1 MTMYDPQL
9 LLRQID
15 NHAIPI
21 LIGLTVVMICQTIFM
36 VDAVRVSARERV
48 ISIPLFCTFFW
59 FAHDLGCVVRFNA
72 WFDVYDNWF
81 LKLFWLGLFSA
92 MLIEFVFFAQAIRY
106 GRKELLPNWS
116 SRSFGL
122 LIVVGALSAILS
134 WEYLR
139 SILSDPL
146 YQAGGAL
153 TMLAFPV
160 TAAVLVIRRRS
171 VVGQTVLIW
180 AAFTCMAVA
189 WWATVLAFYGPDFR
203 SWQFIAVGV
212 ATILGGG
219 MMTVLVWRQRTVA
232 AGAGRSADNH
242 AAAPAVSSH

>member
-36 VDAVRVSARERV
+36 VDTARVSARKRV

-72 WFDVYDNWF
+72 WFNVYDNWF
-81 LKLFWLGLFSA
+81 LELFWLGLFSA
-92 MLIEFVFFAQAIRY
+92 MLIELVFFAQAIRY

-116 SRSFGL
+116 SWSFGV
-122 LIVVGALSAILS
+122 LIVVGALSAILA

-139 SILSDPL
+139 SIMGDPL

-153 TMLAFPV
+153 TMLALPV
-160 TAAVLVIRRRS
+160 TGAVLIIRRRS
-171 VVGQTVLIW
+171 LVGQTVLIW
-180 AAFTCMAVA
+180 GAFTCMAVV

-203 SWQFIAVGV
+203 SWQFIGVGV

-219 MMTVLVWRQRTVA
+219 AMTVVVWHRRAGVEDAGGA
-232 AGAGRSADNH
+232 ADTPAGT
-242 AAAPAVSSH
+242 PAVSPR

>member
-1 MTMYDPQL
+1 MPMYDPQL

-15 NHAIPI
+15 DHAFAI
-21 LIGLTVVMICQTIFM
+21 LIGFAIVMICQTIFM
-36 VDAVRVSARERV
+36 VDAARVSARERV

-72 WFDVYDNWF
+72 WFNVYDNWF

-92 MLIEFVFFAQAIRY
+92 MLIELVFFAQAIRY

-122 LIVVGALSAILS
+122 LIVVGALSAILA

-139 SILSDPL
+139 SIMSDPL

-153 TMLAFPV
+153 TMLALPV
-160 TAAVLVIRRRS
+160 TGAVLMIRRRS
-171 VVGQTVLIW
+171 LVVQTVLIW
-180 AAFTCMAVA
+180 GAFTCMAIV

-203 SWQFIAVGV
+203 SWQFICVGV
-212 ATILGGG
+212 ATILGGAA
-219 MMTVLVWRQRTVA
+219 MTVVVWRQRDGGG
-232 AGAGRSADNH
+232 GAGSAADTH
-242 AAAPAVSSH
+242 AGVPAASSH